1 MIEEKAYDILGY
13 IFYAAMILL
22 LLITPIVARDIKGSL
37 SWISIGPVSLQPA
50 EFAKCFTAIAVA
62 KYMSRYGYKVQE
74 LKDLGATV
82 ADDSERI
89 NTDPE
94 RLQKLTDR
102 VNMIY
107 SLCQKHRVKDLEE
120 LMAVG
125 ERLQQQLSAIT
136 HSDENINAQRE
147 LIASLRTR
155 ATAIATTLHS
165 MREKAGKE
173 LSAEVEAMLQRLG
186 MAEAS
191 FMVVAE
197 KQEELLPT
205 GMDRVRFMFSANGGV
220 TPQAVEKVA
229 SGGEISRVMLAL
241 KALIARRKSLPTI
254 IFDEIDTGVSG
265 RIADAMGEIISSL
278 GENMQVVAITHL
290 PQVASKGE
298 SHFVVYKKNSRT
310 NISALDSEQRVM
322 EIAKMLSGSE
332 ITDAALT
339 QAKLLLE
346 KK

>member
-1 MIEEKAYDILGY
+1 
-13 IFYAAMILL
+13 
-22 LLITPIVARDIKGSL
+22 
-37 SWISIGPVSLQPA
+37 
-50 EFAKCFTAIAVA
+50 
-62 KYMSRYGYKVQE
+62 
-74 LKDLGATV
+74 
-82 ADDSERI
+82 
-89 NTDPE
+89 
-94 RLQKLTDR
+94 
-102 VNMIY
+102 
-107 SLCQKHRVKDLEE
+107 
-120 LMAVG
+120 
-125 ERLQQQLSAIT
+125 
-136 HSDENINAQRE
+136 
-147 LIASLRTR
+147 
-155 ATAIATTLHS
+155 
-165 MREKAGKE
+165 
-173 LSAEVEAMLQRLG
+173 
-186 MAEAS
+186 
-191 FMVVAE
+191 
-197 KQEELLPT
+197 
-205 GMDRVRFMFSANGGV
+205 MFSANGGV

-298 SHFVVYKKNSRT
+298 SHFVVYKENSRT